1 MMKER
6 LKEYSDRELLEG
18 IIEYNTPTN
27 RNLFDGMIKVLRN
40 ISKVKKITICVI
52 VILIINLII
61 NLMQMIYLLLL
72 MDKCI

>member
-1 MMKER
+1 MKER

-40 ISKVKKITICVI
+40 ISKVKKITICEI
-52 VILIINLII
+52 IIIIINLII

>member
-1 MMKER
+1 MKER

>member
-1 MMKER
+1 MKER

-27 RNLFDGMIKVLRN
+27 RNLFDGIIKVLRN

>member
-1 MMKER
+1 MKER
-6 LKEYSDRELLEG
+6 LKEYSDRELLEV

>member
-1 MMKER
+1 MKER

-27 RNLFDGMIKVLRN
+27 RNLFDGIIKGLRN

>member
-1 MMKER
+1 MKER

-61 NLMQMIYLLLL
+61 TLMQMIYLLLL

>member
-1 MMKER
+1 MKER

-40 ISKVKKITICVI
+40 ISKVKKITSYFTYQTQNSLNGLV
-52 VILIINLII
+52 
-61 NLMQMIYLLLL
+61 
-72 MDKCI
+72 

>member
-1 MMKER
+1 MKET

>member
-27 RNLFDGMIKVLRN
+27 RNLFDGMIKALRN

>member
-1 MMKER
+1 MEER
-6 LKEYSDRELLEG
+6 LKEYSNRELLEG
-18 IIEYNTPTN
+18 IVEYNTPTN
-27 RNLFDGMIKVLRN
+27 RQLFDGIIETLRS

-61 NLMQMIYLLLL
+61 NLMQMIYLQLL

>member
-1 MMKER
+1 MKKR